1 MQRQHRRF
9 SRPDAG
15 DDDSQKPLQAGMEQ
29 RIINTRFRLPR
40 IYRPPK
46 SILTELIELEL
57 TWALA
62 SPADTSLASPPF
74 HPSTRQGLICR
85 PETVKDK
92 CGGEESLDHGSST
105 NIGIE
110 EETKSCLE
118 ELEDLG
124 GEGMAEE
131 TSLGT

>member
-1 MQRQHRRF
+1 MPGMTIRKSLFRRVWNSGSSIPAF
-9 SRPDAG
+9 V
-15 DDDSQKPLQAGMEQ
+15 
-29 RIINTRFRLPR
+29 FRESTVHQNQYSL
-40 IYRPPK
+40 
-46 SILTELIELEL
+46 SSLNWL